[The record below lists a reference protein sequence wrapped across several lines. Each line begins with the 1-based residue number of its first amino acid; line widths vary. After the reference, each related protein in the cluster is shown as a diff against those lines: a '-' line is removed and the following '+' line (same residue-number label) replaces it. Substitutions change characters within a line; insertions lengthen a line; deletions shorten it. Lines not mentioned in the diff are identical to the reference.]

1 MDDDAGKGAQGE
13 KDFEPIPLLK
23 SPLVT
28 KAPFIVI
35 MELCERL
42 AYYGIATN
50 IITYVTGVLGY
61 TSSAA
66 SSAVMAWSGTCY
78 FTPIIGAFLADAYM
92 GRFKVILW
100 FSSVF
105 YVPGLI
111 LLAISAG
118 VPELHPAEG
127 QKADTGQLA
136 VFWIAMYFIAM
147 GMGGNKERYLLY

>member
-1 MDDDAGKGAQGE
+1 M
-13 KDFEPIPLLK
+13 PILK

-66 SSAVMAWSGTCY
+66 SSAVMAWTGTCY
-78 FTPIIGAFLADAYM
+78 FTPLIGAFLADAYL
-92 GRFKVILW
+92 GRYKVILW

-105 YVPGLI
+105 YIPGLI
-111 LLAISAG
+111 LLALSAG
-118 VPELHPAEG
+118 VPQLHPSDG
-127 QKADTGQLA
+127 NTADTGQLA
-136 VFWIAMYFIAM
+136 VFWIAMYWIAV
-147 GMGGNKERYLLY
+147 GTGGKKKVKKSFRTINLGSF